1 MNLRFDIFKIERD
14 GIPCWLGAA
23 ESLENAKHD
32 LRQWAPKEIAA
43 QFLLF
48 DQVTGQKMIVTADE
62 IGLQDFS
69 NGE

>member
-1 MNLRFDIFKIERD
+1 
-14 GIPCWLGAA
+14 
-23 ESLENAKHD
+23 
-32 LRQWAPKEIAA
+32 
-43 QFLLF
+43 LLF

>member
-23 ESLENAKHD
+23 ESFENAKQR
-32 LRQWAPKEIAA
+32 LRQWAPKESAA

-48 DQVTGQKMIVTADE
+48 DQVTGEKKIVTTDE
-62 IGLQDFS
+62 IGLQNS
-69 NGE
+69 PNGR